1 MVTKTKAIVISSV
14 RYQDKSLI
22 VKCFTQTDGLKM
34 FFVANAF
41 SGRAS
46 GRKIAYFQPLS
57 MLEIVASRQ
66 LKSRLETFR
75 EIRLAHAYQTATTDI
90 VKSSL
95 LLFLSEVLNAGIR
108 EEEKNE
114 ELYAFLETALLWLD
128 HHESVSNF
136 HLIALMEMTK
146 FLGFYPAP
154 PEHDRQV
161 FDLAGGMFSDESA
174 TTSLDVAQTELWKR
188 LLGLRF
194 ESETLAF
201 SARERQ
207 QLLHLLMEYYR
218 LHLGNFRTPKS
229 LEVLRELFSGS

>member
-1 MVTKTKAIVISSV
+1 MLIKTKAIVISSV

-22 VKCFTQTDGLKM
+22 VKCFTQSDGLKT
-34 FFVANAF
+34 FFVPNAF
-41 SGRAS
+41 SGKTS

-57 MLEIVASRQ
+57 MLDIVASRHG
-66 LKSRLETFR
+66 KSRFETFR
-75 EIRLAHAYQTATTDI
+75 EIRLANAYQTLTTNI

-95 LLFLSEVLNAGIR
+95 LLFLSEVLNTCIR

-114 ELYAFLETALLWLD
+114 ELYVFLETALLWLD

-136 HLIALMEMTK
+136 HLITLMEMSK

-161 FDLAGGMFSDESA
+161 FDLAAGMFSDESA
-174 TTSLDVAQTELWKR
+174 TTSLDVPQTNLWKQ
-188 LLGLRF
+188 LLLLKF
-194 ESETLAF
+194 ESEELVF

-207 QLLHLLMEYYR
+207 QLLQILMEYYR

-229 LEVLRELFSGS
+229 LEVLRALFSAS

>member
-22 VKCFTQTDGLKM
+22 VKCFTQADGVKM

-41 SGRAS
+41 TGKTS

-66 LKSRLETFR
+66 VKSRLETFR
-75 EIRLAHAYQTATTDI
+75 EIKLAHAYQTAATDI

-95 LLFLSEVLNAGIR
+95 LLFLSEVLNASIR

-114 ELYAFLETALLWLD
+114 ELFAFLETALLWLD

-154 PEHDRQV
+154 PEHDLQF

-174 TTSLDVAQTELWKR
+174 TTSLDAAQTQLWKR
-188 LLGLRF
+188 LLSLRF

-207 QLLHLLMEYYR
+207 QLLQLLMEYYR

-229 LEVLRELFSGS
+229 LEVLRELFSAS